1 MSARS
6 APLARDLA
14 VVYALLIAYATLHPF
29 TGWRDQGLSPF
40 AWVAIWPKAFLTAD
54 LSFNLLAYV
63 PLGMLIVWALFPA
76 LRGAVAM
83 VLAACAGVALSFAL
97 ESLQSY
103 LPTRIPSLADFSTNG
118 LGALVGAILG
128 AILAPRL
135 LERGAL
141 KTLSD
146 NWFGPRTPRAL
157 ILAGLWLFASL
168 YPQSMLFG
176 HGSLLGFFG
185 PVSGYPFT
193 PVEFARVE
201 AAVTAAS
208 LFAAGTLLAASL
220 TPAAPR
226 WFLLLLFVAISCAVR
241 ALSHAI
247 LFSPDLAFAWLTP
260 GAQRGLIVGSIALLV
275 AMALPRTMQLALVV
289 IAVTFATVV
298 VNLAPANPYY
308 ASTVQELN
316 PGRFLNFNGLTQTVA
331 AAWPFL
337 AALYVM
343 FALGGAGGDRR

>member
-1 MSARS
+1 M
-6 APLARDLA
+6 
-14 VVYALLIAYATLHPF
+14 
-29 TGWRDQGLSPF
+29 
-40 AWVAIWPKAFLTAD
+40 
-54 LSFNLLAYV
+54 
-63 PLGMLIVWALFPA
+63 
-76 LRGAVAM
+76 
-83 VLAACAGVALSFAL
+83 
-97 ESLQSY
+97 
-103 LPTRIPSLADFSTNG
+103 
-118 LGALVGAILG
+118 
-128 AILAPRL
+128 LAPGL

-141 KTLSD
+141 KSIGD
-146 NWFGPRTPRAL
+146 RWFGPHTPRAL

-176 HGSLLGFFG
+176 HGSLLSFFG

-193 PVEFARVE
+193 PDEFARVE
-201 AAVTAAS
+201 AAVTATS

-226 WFLLLLFVAISCAVR
+226 LVLLILFVLISCGVR

-260 GAQRGLIVGSIALLV
+260 GAQRGLMFGAGALLV
-275 AMALPRTMQLALVV
+275 AMALPRAMQLALVA

-308 ASTVQELN
+308 ASIVQELN

-331 AAWPFL
+331 ALWPFL
-337 AALYVM
+337 AAVYVM
-343 FALGGAGGDRR
+343 FALGLRGDHARG